1 MIPHGETNE
10 TSPMSQVHLE
20 KLRWLRL
27 PFGNFYTLLL
37 KMSIYSGFTFE
48 FTHLKWGFSIVM
60 LVYQRVST
68 ISRGLHNH

>member
-10 TSPMSQVHLE
+10 DQPDVTGSSWKIALAAVTLC
-20 KLRWLRL
+20 
-27 PFGNFYTLLL
+27 NFYTLPIE
-37 KMSIYSGFTFE
+37 MSIYSGFTFE